1 MQEPLQAFF
10 GPPGGD
16 ESVGVGVEETGSRCT
31 GPLRVEIGRLQGD
44 DGLVVL
50 TEIHAGAGQDD
61 AQLCCLV
68 AGQLASFLAPAQFE
82 RLLRATET
90 AFAVGHDGEQSGT
103 TGHAACCAE
112 FGQRLRPLTGVIGGD
127 AGGLADDRDA
137 AGALTGGASMRER
150 GAGIV
155 VEQATGH
162 HQMPG
167 DGVRVRL
174 VQAQQIATDR
184 RVELGRL
191 DVVGDIRLVRACV
204 ATLRRDAFAPA
215 ARTESA
221 FTATTTG
228 CSLATTVAGLGATA
242 VAGIASPVAATALVT
257 ASALVATTTIVA
269 VTVAA
274 LTAGTVRTLTG
285 TVAVLPTAIVAAAR
299 TVIAVAGT
307 IVATAGA
314 VVASGTF
321 AVGTVAASGASIV
334 AAAIPAVS
342 ALEGTTVVATLGT
355 LVVTALGSPVFAALG
370 TSIVAALGASIVAPV
385 RATIVTALRTVVAS
399 GRTSGGSVATLAAVV
414 AASTLVAV
422 AGCALASAV
431 VGAILALV
439 LAARPRSG
447 SSTPEGPTFTV
458 AVGHRKILS

>member
-16 ESVGVGVEETGSRCT
+16 ESVGVGVEETGGRCT
-31 GPLRVEIGRLQGD
+31 GPLRIEIRRLQGD

-50 TEIHAGAGQDD
+50 TEIHAGTGEDD

-68 AGQLASFLAPAQFE
+68 AGQLAGFLAPAQFE
-82 RLLRATET
+82 RLLGATET

-112 FGQRLRPLTGVIGGD
+112 FGQRLRPLAGVVGGD

-137 AGALTGGASMRER
+137 AGALTCGASMGER

-174 VQAQQIATDR
+174 VQAQQVATDR

-191 DVVGDIRLVRACV
+191 DVVGDIRLVRTCV
-204 ATLRRDAFAPA
+204 ATLRCDAFAPA
-215 ARTESA
+215 TRTEST

-228 CSLATTVAGLGATA
+228 CSLATAVAGLGATA
-242 VAGIASPVAATALVT
+242 VAGITSPVAATALVT
-257 ASALVATTTIVA
+257 SSALVATTTVVA
-269 VTVAA
+269 VAVAA

-285 TVAVLPTAIVAAAR
+285 TVTVLPTAVVAAAR
-299 TVIAVAGT
+299 PIIAVAGP
-307 IVATAGA
+307 IIAATGA

-321 AVGTVAASGASIV
+321 AVGAVAATGASVV

-342 ALEGTTVVATLGT
+342 ALEGTAVVATLGALVVAALGA
-355 LVVTALGSPVFAALG
+355 LVVT
-370 TSIVAALGASIVAPV
+370 ALGASIVALV

-399 GRTSGGSVATLAAVV
+399 GRTSGGSVATLPAVV

>member
-31 GPLRVEIGRLQGD
+31 GPLRIEIGRLQGD

-50 TEIHAGAGQDD
+50 TEIHAGTREDNP
-61 AQLCCLV
+61 QLCRLV

-82 RLLRATET
+82 RLLGATET
-90 AFAVGHDGEQSGT
+90 AFAVGHHGEQSGT
-103 TGHAACCAE
+103 TGHATCCAE
-112 FGQRLRPLTGVIGGD
+112 FGQRLRPLPGVVGGD

-137 AGALTGGASMRER
+137 AGALTGGASMGER
-150 GAGIV
+150 GARIV
-155 VEQATGH
+155 VEQTTGH

-174 VQAQQIATDR
+174 VQAQQIAADR
-184 RVELGRL
+184 RVELGCL
-191 DVVGDIRLVRACV
+191 DVVGDVRLVRTCIA
-204 ATLRRDAFAPA
+204 ALRCDAIAPA
-215 ARTESA
+215 TRTEST

-228 CSLATTVAGLGATA
+228 CSLATTVTGLGATA
-242 VAGIASPVAATALVT
+242 VAGIASPVAATSLVT
-257 ASALVATTTIVA
+257 ASLVATTTIVA
-269 VTVAA
+269 VAVAA

-285 TVAVLPTAIVAAAR
+285 TVAVLPTTLVAAAR
-299 TVIAVAGT
+299 PVIAA
-307 IVATAGA
+307 AGA

-321 AVGTVAASGASIV
+321 AVGTVAATGTSVV

-342 ALEGTTVVATLGT
+342 ALEGTAVVATLGA
-355 LVVTALGSPVFAALG
+355 LIVTALGAP
-370 TSIVAALGASIVAPV
+370 IVAALGAPIVAPV
-385 RATIVTALRTVVAS
+385 RAPIVTALRTVVSS
-399 GRTSGGSVATLAAVV
+399 GRTSGGSVATLPAVV

-422 AGCALASAV
+422 AGCALVAAV
-431 VGAILALV
+431 AGAFLALV

>member
-16 ESVGVGVEETGSRCT
+16 ESVGVGVEETGGRCT
-31 GPLRVEIGRLQGD
+31 GPLRIEIGRLQGD

-50 TEIHAGAGQDD
+50 TEIHAGTGEDD
-61 AQLCCLV
+61 PQLCCFV
-68 AGQLASFLAPAQFE
+68 AGQLASFLAPTQFE
-82 RLLRATET
+82 RFLGATET

-103 TGHAACCAE
+103 TGHATCCAE
-112 FGQRLRPLTGVIGGD
+112 FGQRLRPFTGVVGSD

-137 AGALTGGASMRER
+137 AGALACGASMGER
-150 GAGIV
+150 GTGIV

-162 HQMPG
+162 HQVSG

-174 VQAQQIATDR
+174 VQAQQITADR

-191 DVVGDIRLVRACV
+191 DVLRDVRLVRTCV

-215 ARTESA
+215 ARTEST

-242 VAGIASPVAATALVT
+242 VAGIASPVATPLVT

-269 VTVAA
+269 VTVGA

-285 TVAVLPTAIVAAAR
+285 AVTVLPTTVVAAAG
-299 TVIAVAGT
+299 TIIAVAGP
-307 IVATAGA
+307 IIAAT
-314 VVASGTF
+314 
-321 AVGTVAASGASIV
+321 GASVV

-342 ALEGTTVVATLGT
+342 ALEGTAVVATLGT
-355 LVVTALGSPVFAALG
+355 LVVTSLGSPV
-370 TSIVAALGASIVAPV
+370 VATRGAS
-385 RATIVTALRTVVAS
+385 IVTALRTVVAS
-399 GRTSGGSVATLAAVV
+399 GRTSGGSVATLPAVV

-422 AGCALASAV
+422 AGCALAAAV
-431 VGAILALV
+431 VGAFLALV

>member
-16 ESVGVGVEETGSRCT
+16 ESVGVGVEETGGRCT
-31 GPLRVEIGRLQGD
+31 GPLRIEIGRLQGD

-50 TEIHAGAGQDD
+50 TEIHAGTGEDD
-61 AQLCCLV
+61 PQLCCFV
-68 AGQLASFLAPAQFE
+68 AGQLASFLAPTQFE
-82 RLLRATET
+82 RFLGATET
-90 AFAVGHDGEQSGT
+90 AFAVGHDGKQSGT
-103 TGHAACCAE
+103 TGHATCCAE
-112 FGQRLRPLTGVIGGD
+112 FGQRLRPLTGVVGSD

-137 AGALTGGASMRER
+137 AGALACGASMGER
-150 GAGIV
+150 GTGIV

-174 VQAQQIATDR
+174 VQAQQIAADR

-191 DVVGDIRLVRACV
+191 DVLRDVRLVRTCV

-215 ARTESA
+215 ARTEST

-228 CSLATTVAGLGATA
+228 CSLATTVAGLGVTA
-242 VAGIASPVAATALVT
+242 VAGIASPVATTPLVT

-269 VTVAA
+269 VTVGA

-285 TVAVLPTAIVAAAR
+285 TVTVLPTTVVAAAG
-299 TVIAVAGT
+299 TIIAVAGP
-307 IVATAGA
+307 IIAAAGA
-314 VVASGTF
+314 VVAAGTF
-321 AVGTVAASGASIV
+321 AVGTVAATGASVV

-342 ALEGTTVVATLGT
+342 ALEGTAVVATLGT
-355 LVVTALGSPVFAALG
+355 LVVTSLGSPV
-370 TSIVAALGASIVAPV
+370 VATRGAS
-385 RATIVTALRTVVAS
+385 IVTALRTVVAS
-399 GRTSGGSVATLAAVV
+399 GRTSGGSVATLPAVV

-422 AGCALASAV
+422 AGCALAAAV
-431 VGAILALV
+431 VGAFLALV